1 MGVGRWRRWVRKR
14 EGKEWKRK
22 GGEVSDEMRRKG
34 MEAERWGSE

>member
-22 GGEVSDEMRRKG
+22 GGEVSDEMSRKG
-34 MEAERWGSE
+34 MVVRGRGNE